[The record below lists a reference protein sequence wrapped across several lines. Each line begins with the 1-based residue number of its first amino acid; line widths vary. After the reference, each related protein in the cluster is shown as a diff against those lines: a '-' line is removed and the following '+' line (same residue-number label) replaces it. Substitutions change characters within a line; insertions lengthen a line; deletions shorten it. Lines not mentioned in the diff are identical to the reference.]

1 MVTQSS
7 EPNSLLD
14 SYMILYFF
22 SWHFVILLSVCNSV
36 FVSVGS
42 SLKCYMTELY
52 HHGSYAVKVQLYPW
66 SWKGN
71 KICQMGQ
78 KCMNKCVEMQLLLS
92 RTEFSFFV
100 WRSTVVPVPHVAP
113 LLYAHYWFHCGNL

>member
-1 MVTQSS
+1 
-7 EPNSLLD
+7 
-14 SYMILYFF
+14 
-22 SWHFVILLSVCNSV
+22 
-36 FVSVGS
+36 
-42 SLKCYMTELY
+42 MTELY

-100 WRSTVVPVPHVAP
+100 WRSTVVQVPHVAP